1 MRNELKNNKLR
12 RCVFMILT
20 IQLILS
26 IAMVSFASGGNYAE
40 NGVKWLL
47 DQIFWVVLAATVIG
61 ALVAATKKA
70 TTALV
75 TTIIIG
81 GVVAFLCKSP
91 ETISTIGDVIGRAIT
106 GG

>member
-1 MRNELKNNKLR
+1 MRNVLKNNKFR

-26 IAMVSFASGGNYAE
+26 MAMVSFASGGNYAE

-47 DQIFWVVLAATVIG
+47 DQIFWVAIAGTVIG

-75 TTIIIG
+75 TTIIVG
-81 GVVAFLCKSP
+81 GIVAYLCKAP
-91 ETISTIGDVIGRAIT
+91 ETISTIGDVIGRTIT